1 VRIVPDLA
9 ALRTQLSEIVGRLTL
24 IQRLAALGLVV
35 AMLAAVIYFTAVA
48 GAPAYQTAF
57 AGLAPADAAV
67 VVEKLKAAQIPYKL
81 AGDGATIQVPA
92 EKVADVRLMLAAEG
106 LPQGSGV
113 GFEIFDK
120 TNLGLTDFAQ
130 RINYKRALEGELSRT
145 ISRLDSVESAR
156 VHIVIPEPS
165 LYTQEKKEPTASV
178 VLKLKPGRKPTP
190 SQIKGVSHLVSGSVE
205 GLRPE
210 NLTIVDSNGII
221 LNELTGPGADGL
233 QASASQLEL
242 QRSVEQALEKSILAM
257 LDKVLGPNKA
267 AVKVSATLD
276 FDKVEQ
282 NAETY
287 SPNGTAPQVR
297 SERKV
302 TDTQS
307 SQGAT
312 PGGVPGTDAN
322 VPGYQAAQ
330 GNTQSSRQLS
340 DTTTNYE
347 LSKTVARTVRAPG
360 SIKKLAVAVV
370 LDQQA
375 PVAASQVETIQQLVA
390 TAAAIDTKRG
400 DLVTVSALPFDRTL
414 AETEQA
420 ALSEAEQREQLQ
432 SYLRLGAL
440 ALAPLL
446 VLIALLVAVR
456 LARRPHPT
464 ALVPAFA
471 GGPVEETGRTVVTEV
486 TDPEKLLKEAQA
498 ANPHQEQVEFMAR
511 KDPAMIAQLM
521 RTWLQDEG
529 HGK

>member
-1 VRIVPDLA
+1 MPDLA
-9 ALRTQLSEIVGRLTL
+9 AVRTQLSEIIGRLTL
-24 IQRLAALGLVV
+24 IQRLAALGLIVTI
-35 AMLAAVIYFTAVA
+35 LAATVYFTAVA

-57 AGLAPADAAV
+57 AGLTPADAALA
-67 VVEKLKAAQIPYKL
+67 VEKLKAAQIPYKL
-81 AGDGATIQVPA
+81 AGDGTTIQVPA

-106 LPQGSGV
+106 LPQGGSGV

-120 TNLGLTDFAQ
+120 TNFGLTDFAQ

-190 SQIKGVSHLVSGSVE
+190 AQIKGVSHLVSGSVE

-210 NLTIVDSNGII
+210 NLTIVDSHGVI
-221 LNELTGPGADGL
+221 LNERTGPGADGL

-242 QRSVEQALEKSILAM
+242 QRNVEQALEKSILAM

-267 AVKVSATLD
+267 AVKVTATLD

-282 NAETY
+282 NAETF
-287 SPNGTAPQVR
+287 SPNGTTPQVR

-307 SQGAT
+307 SQGTT

-330 GNTQSSRQLS
+330 GSSQLTRQLS

-360 SIKKLAVAVV
+360 SIKRLAVAVV

-375 PVAASQVETIQQLVA
+375 PVAASQVETIQQLVT
-390 TAAAIDTKRG
+390 TAAAIDTTRG
-400 DLVTVSALPFDRTL
+400 DLITVSALPFDRTL

-420 ALSEAEQREQLQ
+420 ALSEAEQREQLL

-446 VLIALLVAVR
+446 VLIALLVAIR

-464 ALVPAFA
+464 ALTPAFA
-471 GGPVEETGRTVVTEV
+471 GGLGEETGRTVVTEV
-486 TDPEKLLKEAQA
+486 ADPEKLLKEAQA
-498 ANPHQEQVEFMAR
+498 TSPHQEQVEFMAR